1 MKIIILININNKIS
15 KLLSFTKQ
23 KRYINNRKMYDISEK
38 MKSSNNIHSY
48 YLTDKTKFYILN
60 LVMKCIINVKKGS
73 ASIIYG
79 ANRKERCK

>member
-1 MKIIILININNKIS
+1 
-15 KLLSFTKQ
+15 
-23 KRYINNRKMYDISEK
+23 MYDISEK